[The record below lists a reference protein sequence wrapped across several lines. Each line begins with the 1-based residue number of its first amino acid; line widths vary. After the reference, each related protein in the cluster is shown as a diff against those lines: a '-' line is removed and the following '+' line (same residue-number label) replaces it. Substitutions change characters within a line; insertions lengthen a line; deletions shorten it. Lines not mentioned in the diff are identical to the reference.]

1 MTYSEALSTLKKNL
15 AHLYSSDE
23 LLQILSLLIDVPR
36 TKLTLQ
42 RDTVLNEVQRDRI
55 FGAISELLSSKP
67 IQYITGKADFF
78 GLQFHVNEDTLIPR
92 SETEELVDWIL
103 ASHSDAT
110 SIKVLDIGTG
120 SGCIPI
126 TLKKKRPSFSVS
138 ALDISK
144 GALEIAKKNA
154 DFNIVE
160 VIFSEKDILNSELE
174 EDFDI
179 IISNPP
185 YIKEEEKQQMEVNVL
200 NFEPHTA
207 LFVPNADPLLFYK
220 RIANLA
226 TRHLNTHGFLYFEI
240 NAQYG
245 AETAKLL
252 KDLGF
257 SEVEIKKDMQGKD
270 RFVKGK
276 WQN

>member
-1 MTYSEALSTLKKNL
+1 MTYSEAISTLKQTL

-36 TKLTLQ
+36 IKLTLQ
-42 RDTVLNEVQRDRI
+42 RDTVLNEVQKDQVL
-55 FGAISELLSSKP
+55 GAISELLSSKP

-92 SETEELVDWIL
+92 PETEELVDWIL

-144 GALEIAKKNA
+144 GALEIAEKNA
-154 DFNIVE
+154 VCNAVDVN
-160 VIFSEKDILNSELE
+160 FSEKDILNSGLDEN
-174 EDFDI
+174 FDL

-185 YIKEEEKQQMEVNVL
+185 YIKEDEKQQMETNVL
-200 NFEPHTA
+200 DFEPHMA
-207 LFVPNADPLLFYK
+207 LFVPNTDPLLFYK
-220 RIANLA
+220 RIAILA
-226 TRHLNTHGFLYFEI
+226 AKYLNTSGFLYFEI

-245 AETAKLL
+245 SETANVL
-252 KDLGF
+252 KELGF

-270 RFVKGK
+270 RFVKGN
-276 WQN
+276 WPN